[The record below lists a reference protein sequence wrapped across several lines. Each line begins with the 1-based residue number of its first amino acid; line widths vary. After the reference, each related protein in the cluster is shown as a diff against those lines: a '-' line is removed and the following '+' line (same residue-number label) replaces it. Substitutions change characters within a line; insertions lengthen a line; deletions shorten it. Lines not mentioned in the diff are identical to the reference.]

1 MRKTTVK
8 RDLLVSILA
17 LPLACL
23 ATSADAHHSFAMFD
37 RTRTETISGT
47 VKQFELI
54 SPHGWLRLMV
64 ADPEGVQSEWSL
76 EMGGAGQLGRF
87 GWTRNS
93 VHPGDKV
100 TVQLHPL
107 RDGSYGG
114 QLVSVTLPN
123 GQVLGQR
130 PAGG

>member
-1 MRKTTVK
+1 MSFASVATTAV
-8 RDLLVSILA
+8 
-17 LPLACL
+17 
-23 ATSADAHHSFAMFD
+23 AHHSFAMFD
-37 RTRTETISGT
+37 RNQTLTINGT

-54 SPHGWLRLMV
+54 NPHGWLRVLV
-64 ADPEGVQSEWSL
+64 PDASGAQNEWSVEL
-76 EMGGAGQLGRF
+76 GGAGQLARF
-87 GWTRNS
+87 GWTPNS

-114 QLVSVTLPN
+114 QLVSVTLPS

-130 PAGG
+130 PAAGP